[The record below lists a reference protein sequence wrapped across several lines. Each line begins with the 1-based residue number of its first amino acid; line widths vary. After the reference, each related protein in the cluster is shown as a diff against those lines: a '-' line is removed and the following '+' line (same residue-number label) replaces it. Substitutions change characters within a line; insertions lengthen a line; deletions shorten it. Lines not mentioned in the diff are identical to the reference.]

1 MLRDTRLGL
10 KEAVMLTFLSSNWL
24 WIVLVGA
31 MAFMHLGHGS
41 HGGGRGGGCCGGH
54 AGSGQ
59 QRAADHA
66 EHDDGAGGVST
77 ANNGSGSRPSRLPPI
92 H

>member
-1 MLRDTRLGL
+1 
-10 KEAVMLTFLSSNWL
+10 MLTVLSSNWL

-41 HGGGRGGGCCGGH
+41 HGGGHGGGGCGGH

-59 QRAADHA
+59 QGAGDHA
-66 EHDDGAGGVST
+66 EHDHGASGVST
-77 ANNGSGSRPSRLPPI
+77 AGNGSGIRPNTLPPT